1 MWNWRLLLATG
12 DARYADLIERT
23 LYNGFAAGLSL
34 DGRSYYY
41 TNPLHVRSGHETQ
54 SSQGSGTAAQ
64 REPWYTCACCPP
76 NIMRLI
82 SSLAHYVA
90 TIDDDGVQIH
100 QYGAG
105 TMNTRGADGPAATL
119 RVRTGYPWSG
129 SVQITVEETTDEPWT
144 LSLRTPAWS
153 HDTTVS
159 VEGSDATAE
168 RDPRGYLRI
177 RRRWR
182 PGDRVSLEL
191 DLAAR
196 LTAPH
201 PRVDA
206 VRGCVAIERGPLVY
220 AVEQVDLPSGVV
232 LDDIRLTADPQLRVA
247 HRPDLLGGVTTV
259 TAKAVVRRPGSRS
272 LYASLDGSAGGDA
285 APDDD
290 LDVTAVPYYAWANR
304 EADAMRVWLPRA

>member
-1 MWNWRLLLATG
+1 
-12 DARYADLIERT
+12 
-23 LYNGFAAGLSL
+23 
-34 DGRSYYY
+34 
-41 TNPLHVRSGHETQ
+41 
-54 SSQGSGTAAQ
+54 
-64 REPWYTCACCPP
+64 
-76 NIMRLI
+76 MRLI
-82 SSLAHYVA
+82 SSLGHYVA

-105 TMNTRGADGPAATL
+105 TVSTRGADGPAATL

-129 SVQITVEETTDEPWT
+129 SVRITVQETADEPWT

-153 HDTTVS
+153 HDTKVN

-168 RDPRGYLRI
+168 RDSRGYLRI

-182 PGDRVSLEL
+182 PGDQVSLEL

-232 LDDIRLTADPQLRVA
+232 LDDIRLTADPQLRVV

-259 TAKAVVRRPGSRS
+259 TAKATVRRPGSQQ
-272 LYASLDGSAGGDA
+272 LYSGLDGGASADP
-285 APDDD
+285 APDEA

-304 EADAMRVWLPRA
+304 EADAMRVWLPQA